1 MTLKPTSK
9 VVLSTDNYRATA
21 ESRDF
26 RDAIDTALEKGGSGT
41 GPTPVEYFLAAI
53 GGCVAITLRTYAEK
67 MEWDIGEITVVA
79 REDTKLTSNGIVKTI
94 LEEIS
99 VEKKV
104 TSEQLT
110 LLKERA
116 KSCPVAQMIKHQT
129 EFRSIMKN

>member
-1 MTLKPTSK
+1 MKA
-9 VVLSTDNYRATA
+9 VLLIQFTIQDIYRHY
-21 ESRDF
+21 SF
-26 RDAIDTALEKGGSGT
+26 K
-41 GPTPVEYFLAAI
+41 
-53 GGCVAITLRTYAEK
+53 
-67 MEWDIGEITVVA
+67 
-79 REDTKLTSNGIVKTI
+79 IVKTI